1 MGDDEVGVLIEAYLK
16 GRVKKMLAT
25 KLNPRTQVLVN
36 HVNNDFNGIAV
47 ELSWTISLNE
57 IHDNHSFIIFS
68 VIRDNVSHKCGY
80 LYSQSTDR
88 SVYRFLEKDLDV
100 IFIQGH
106 DVEANNSFSQVCKIP
121 VLPEK
126 AFLYVLT
133 DWNMEFLEVEP
144 DVPDSMRKEK
154 ETISIIEENPLQQ
167 IYTHLQSL
175 TSKIVERQ
183 AVLYHARFGYNQ
195 LTQDEVDSKAEG
207 VSYLIQN
214 AIDYYDNA
222 ETGNITQRML
232 NLYYGTIALMEAE
245 MLIYGDRYKRLGE
258 IENITKSGHGLLTF
272 GEAKSLKDFH
282 IGVLNKGLFQAWLS
296 HRGIPVTEFPESRKK
311 AEKSDFHVSL
321 DDLLCNIPELQNVMQ
336 ETEENYKPFFLFPC
350 YDVSFNSRHFLQ
362 DIPYKRRYEGSYL
375 AFLNLEGKHDPDWE
389 KQLIESFLG
398 SFTIVG
404 EYNDRDSN
412 GWRVF
417 VRHQEGTNHYD
428 SYNSHKGLSAS
439 MVLSPLFGRTDD
451 WEVFAI
457 MILYA
462 LSIIV
467 RYMPNLWARIL
478 HGDLDNYKA
487 VFYQFSRVAER
498 ELTQIFLE
506 KLTGK
511 NILITHPQGIL

>member
-1 MGDDEVGVLIEAYLK
+1 MMG
-16 GRVKKMLAT
+16 MQ
-25 KLNPRTQVLVN
+25 LNPRTRALVN
-36 HVNNDFNGIAV
+36 QVDDGFKKIAI
-47 ELSWTISLNE
+47 ELGWVISINE
-57 IHDNHSFIIFS
+57 TYDNQNFIIFS
-68 VIRDNVSHKCGY
+68 VMRGNITHKCGY
-80 LYSQSTDR
+80 IYSQSTDS
-88 SVYRFLEKDLDV
+88 SVFRLLEIETEV
-100 IFIQGH
+100 ILIHGSEVKA
-106 DVEANNSFSQVCKIP
+106 DNPFSRGCKISVVP
-121 VLPEK
+121 DK

-133 DWNMEFLEVEP
+133 DWNMEFLGVE
-144 DVPDSMRKEK
+144 SAITAGKTKNREI
-154 ETISIIEENPLQQ
+154 ISIIEENPLQQ

-175 TSKIVERQ
+175 TSKTVARQ
-183 AVLYHARFGYNQ
+183 AVLYHARYRNSQF
-195 LTQDEVDSKAEG
+195 TQDEVGSKAEG

-258 IENITKSGHGLLTF
+258 IENITKSGHGMLTF
-272 GEAKSLKDFH
+272 GDAKDLKDFH
-282 IGVLNKGLFQAWLS
+282 IGVMNKGLFQAWLS
-296 HRGIPVTEFPESRKK
+296 HRGIPVTEFPDSRKK

-321 DDLLCNIPELQNVMQ
+321 DDLLCHIPELQNVMQ

-350 YDVSFNSRHFLQ
+350 YDVSFNFRHFLQ
-362 DIPYKRRYEGSYL
+362 VIPYKRKYEGSYL

-404 EYNDRDSN
+404 EYKDRDSN